1 MTDGPG
7 VAGTPPWE
15 RRRRGWQGPAEGSVK
30 DPSLVARGKCCRK
43 VKKRIGG
50 GGGGDQPQRFR
61 KISKPRMTSARVL
74 FREWLPQR
82 AVCRARWMVDWEL
95 DVSLSK
101 SWAVGR

>member
-1 MTDGPG
+1 MDLSFKY
-7 VAGTPPWE
+7 E
-15 RRRRGWQGPAEGSVK
+15 RKKEGREEGRR
-30 DPSLVARGKCCRK
+30 
-43 VKKRIGG
+43 
-50 GGGGDQPQRFR
+50 DQPQRFK